1 MMSDERHNANHVHLD
16 ALAQR
21 ISAELKRL
29 LHLSLDLQ
37 DALSRFASLRDH
49 DPKSLGALQ
58 GVDRISQD
66 LCDLARLTKEIGL
79 RTPNSILL
87 ERQPLDARLR
97 LRDLSHRLQLHDT
110 ASLDCTADG
119 PLDLVREP
127 GEALFF

>member
-1 MMSDERHNANHVHLD
+1 MMSDDPHIADHVHLD

-21 ISAELKRL
+21 ISAELQRL

-37 DALSRFASLRDH
+37 DAMSRFAGLRDH
-49 DPKSLGALQ
+49 DPKTLGALQ
-58 GVDRISQD
+58 GIDRISQD

-97 LRDLSHRLQLHDT
+97 LRDLSLRLQLQCT
-110 ASLDCTADG
+110 ASPNCPTDG
-119 PLDLVREP
+119 PMDLVREA
-127 GEALFF
+127 GDALFF